1 MKKVLASAMSLSMVA
16 SMAMSG
22 VGATTSRVDSLL
34 SNIDIKTKDNTN
46 DDG

>member
-1 MKKVLASAMSLSMVA
+1 MGKRMKKVLASAMSLSMVA

-22 VGATTSRVDSLL
+22 VSATTSRVDSYV
-34 SNIDIKTKDNTN
+34 IKTKDNTN